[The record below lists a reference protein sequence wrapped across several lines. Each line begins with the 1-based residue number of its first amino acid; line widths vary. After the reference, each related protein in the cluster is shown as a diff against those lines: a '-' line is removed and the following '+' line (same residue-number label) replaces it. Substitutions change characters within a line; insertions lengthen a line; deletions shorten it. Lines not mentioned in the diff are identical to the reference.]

1 MINARNNEQI
11 NGTQTFQ
18 ARVQLQYIRMP
29 VEIICGG
36 SIKSMEP
43 LHMPI
48 QSEHPISATKQ
59 AFLDMAKGPILD
71 LDDCEDYANTYEEDP
86 EILLSDS
93 DEEDEDD
100 LIEDCEDAEVD
111 TAIGSDDDECSD
123 IPDEESLGMDCF
135 DEATDY
141 HTFEQ
146 LRESQNPA

>member
-1 MINARNNEQI
+1 MINQVNDSQS
-11 NGTQTFQ
+11 NGTQAFQ

-29 VEIICGG
+29 VEIIFGD
-36 SIKSMEP
+36 SVKSMEP
-43 LHMPI
+43 LQLPV

-71 LDDCEDYANTYEEDP
+71 LDDCEDYTNNYEEDP

-100 LIEDCEDAEVD
+100 MIEECEDAEVD
-111 TAIGSDDDECSD
+111 TAIGSDDDDFSD
-123 IPDEESLGMDCF
+123 IPDEESLGMDVF
-135 DEATDY
+135 DEVTDY

-146 LRESQNPA
+146 LRNKQ